1 MKQKTRKMSIKVK
14 ILLPMGGL
22 ILFLCL
28 ILGFASYKSIH
39 KGLVEMGIEEAD
51 MASSIALKVIDGDL
65 VAALEPGC
73 EDTEGYQT
81 LLTTM
86 RDVQESCDIA
96 FLYTLYTDGRQVFFG
111 VDTDTS
117 AGHCAVGDIF
127 ETSYRELADV
137 FGGTY
142 YVQDYI
148 DSTEDGDL
156 ISVYKPIRNSEG
168 SIVGILGCD
177 YDASSVITRLHAILM
192 QVIAISVICLAV
204 SLVIISLIVSGIVR
218 SLRRVDAKIYD
229 MVHNE
234 GDLTQ
239 KLDIHTGD
247 EMELIANN
255 VNALL
260 EYIRKIMLI
269 IAADSDQLNASSQ
282 NMVERLSSATINV
295 SDVSATMEEMSAAM
309 EETSA
314 SLGQINESINE
325 VYATVENIS
334 SNADDGSRSA
344 NDTMAKAAQIYTQAQ
359 REQQAAKQLAR
370 DMADSMNEKIEKS
383 KAVTEISSLTA
394 NILEI
399 TEETNL
405 LSLNASI
412 EAAKA
417 GEAGRGFVVV
427 AEEIGKLAT
436 NSAEAASR
444 IQEVSE
450 GVITAVNEL
459 AQHAEAMLEFMNE
472 TAMAGYE
479 KLLQTSGSYR
489 TDVGTMNDMMR
500 QFAEESRL
508 VKENIDYIKEAIA
521 AVNIAVEE
529 STDGITNVSS
539 MSMDLTSSMKDIEE
553 KSNSNMGIAG
563 ELNQEVNKFK
573 L

>member
-117 AGHCAVGDIF
+117 TGHCAVGDIF

-344 NDTMAKAAQIYTQAQ
+344 NDTMTKAAQIYTQAQ

-539 MSMDLTSSMKDIEE
+539 MSMDLTLSMKDIEE

>member
-117 AGHCAVGDIF
+117 TGHCAVGDIF

-142 YVQDYI
+142 YVQDCI